1 MSRRKKEWMILTAGL
16 LIVSSF
22 LLKAVG
28 GLGFVSDMLMI
39 AAALTAGAP
48 IMKNAVQALRYRI
61 IGIEALV
68 TIAVTGAILIQ
79 EYWEAAAVTFL
90 FMLGSY
96 LEARAI
102 ERTRSSLR
110 SLMALVPATS
120 SVIRDGIEVKVP
132 SDEVLEGDLVLVRP
146 GESIPVDGT
155 VLKGKATINQAAI
168 TGESLPVSRDKATR
182 VFSGTV
188 IEHGYLEIMA
198 EKVGGDTTFARILHM
213 VEEAQEAK
221 APTQK
226 FIEKFAR
233 FYTPA
238 IFGLALIVYLVTRDV
253 ELTLTLLVIACPGA
267 MVISAPV
274 SIVAGIGNG
283 ARNGILLKGGDTLEK
298 AGKVQ
303 VAAFDKT
310 GTLTIGKP
318 QVTRIHV
325 LDGSEDEL
333 LQLAARAEYLS
344 EHHLARAIVSE
355 ASSRFSAVVI
365 PAEQF
370 GALPGKGVEATV
382 EGRKLYMGNRR
393 LMADYSIPYDQEV
406 IRYVSQEEDR
416 AQTVVFVADEERV
429 LGLISIADVLRD
441 DAYELVQGL
450 KKSGVQQVVMLTGD
464 NERTAAAVARELGI
478 DRYYAEL
485 LPEDKLRIIQDLQ
498 RQYTVAMIGDG
509 VNDAP
514 ALAVADVGIA
524 MGGSGTDAAI
534 ETADVVLMSDRLSN
548 LPYALG
554 LSRATMKNM
563 RQNITFAVAIVL
575 ILLIGVLTG
584 SVFMASG
591 MLVHELSV
599 LAVIMNAIWLT
610 RYRGS
615 KTKPAIFTRNRGI
628 RNGMSTSSGQ

>member
-1 MSRRKKEWMILTAGL
+1 MSRRKKERMILTAGL
-16 LIVSSF
+16 LIVTSF
-22 LLKAVG
+22 LLKAVE
-28 GLGFVSDMLMI
+28 GLGLVSDMLMI
-39 AAALTAGAP
+39 AAAFTAGAP

-68 TIAVTGAILIQ
+68 TIAVTGAIFIR

-102 ERTRSSLR
+102 ERTRSSLK

-146 GESIPVDGT
+146 GESIPVDGK

-168 TGESLPVSRDKATR
+168 TGESLPVSRDKDAR

-238 IFGLALIVYLVTRDV
+238 IFGLAIIVYLVTRDV

-283 ARNGILLKGGDTLEK
+283 ARNGILFKGGDTLEK

-325 LDGSEDEL
+325 LDGDEEEL
-333 LQLAARAEYLS
+333 LQMAARAEYLS
-344 EHHLARAIVSE
+344 EHHLARAIVAE
-355 ASSRFSAVVI
+355 ASSRFMSAII

-370 GALPGKGVEATV
+370 RALPGKGVEATV
-382 EGRKLYMGNRR
+382 EGRQLYMGNRR

-406 IRYVSQEEDR
+406 TRYVSQEEDR

-429 LGLISIADVLRD
+429 LGLISIADVIRD
-441 DAYELVQGL
+441 DAYDLVRNL
-450 KKSGVQQVVMLTGD
+450 KKSGIRQVVMLTGD

-478 DRYYAEL
+478 NRYYAEL

-575 ILLIGVLTG
+575 ILLTGVLTG
-584 SVFMASG
+584 SVFMDSG

-599 LAVIMNAIWLT
+599 LAVIMNAMWLT

-615 KTKPAIFTRNRGI
+615 KTKPTIFTRNRGI
-628 RNGMSTSSGQ
+628 RNGMPSSSGQ